1 MANFPCSAK
10 TPVRA
15 KPDGPTPVALRANR
29 SLTAPAAHR
38 LRALSFS
45 REHHRSSIGTSQT
58 CRGCRENF
66 SLPGRGAA
74 PHTLPILL
82 SLPLSNQSAC
92 ASTPK
97 ICINLRNLR
106 FPFWRPAGG
115 SRPLIGSNRR
125 NRRFLLR
132 VSSWFFVVLCVSPA
146 GQTFHFP
153 PTASPVARLPRA
165 PWPWK
170 VWRFAPARSVLC
182 SPFSLFLGRRSHK
195 NGRFNAKPKKSACIS
210 ELGVVSYED
219 FLMESAYTPPMR
231 KARAPRVRVR
241 LCLRSSV
248 GRALPW

>member
-15 KPDGPTPVALRANR
+15 KPDGPTPVVLRANR

-45 REHHRSSIGTSQT
+45 RKHHRSPIGTSQT

-74 PHTLPILL
+74 PHTFSFPFLFLINRRAPAR
-82 SLPLSNQSAC
+82 PKSA
-92 ASTPK
+92 K
-97 ICINLRNLR
+97 ICGICV
-106 FPFWRPAGG
+106 PYSGSPAGG
-115 SRPLIGSNRR
+115 SRPLIGFNRR

-182 SPFSLFLGRRSHK
+182 SPFSLLLSGAHTKMADLTLSL
-195 NGRFNAKPKKSACIS
+195 KKA
-210 ELGVVSYED
+210 LAFRNWVWY
-219 FLMESAYTPPMR
+219 LMGTF
-231 KARAPRVRVR
+231 
-241 LCLRSSV
+241 
-248 GRALPW
+248 

>member
-1 MANFPCSAK
+1 MHLASNQYGPGKMANFPCSAK

-45 REHHRSSIGTSQT
+45 REHHRSPIGTSQT

-82 SLPLSNQSAC
+82 SLPLSNQLAC

-97 ICINLRNLR
+97 ICIKSVSPKVFLAKRRNNLR

-132 VSSWFFVVLCVSPA
+132 VSSWSFVSAPQ
-146 GQTFHFP
+146 GKPSTF
-153 PTASPVARLPRA
+153 LPRLRPSRACRALRGRGRFGASRLHA
-165 PWPWK
+165 P
-170 VWRFAPARSVLC
+170 FSVLR
-182 SPFSLFLGRRSHK
+182 SPCFC
-195 NGRFNAKPKKSACIS
+195 P
-210 ELGVVSYED
+210 
-219 FLMESAYTPPMR
+219 
-231 KARAPRVRVR
+231 
-241 LCLRSSV
+241 
-248 GRALPW
+248 ALTQKWPI

>member
-1 MANFPCSAK
+1 MEAWKFGFLGGASLH
-10 TPVRA
+10 TPAWGRFADWLTGVLVGRC
-15 KPDGPTPVALRANR
+15 PTPPLKREDDGRAR
-29 SLTAPAAHR
+29 AICGRLARKATGEAPVQQ
-38 LRALSFS
+38 L
-45 REHHRSSIGTSQT
+45 
-58 CRGCRENF
+58 
-66 SLPGRGAA
+66 
-74 PHTLPILL
+74 
-82 SLPLSNQSAC
+82 AC

-97 ICINLRNLR
+97 ICKNLRNLR

-132 VSSWFFVVLCVSPA
+132 GSSWFFVVLCVSPA

-165 PWPWK
+165 P
-170 VWRFAPARSVLC
+170 FSVFR
-182 SPFSLFLGRRSHK
+182 SPFSLLLTRLSRM
-195 NGRFNAKPKKSACIS
+195 NCRYVKKTACIS
-210 ELGVVSYED
+210 ELGVVSYGD

>member
-15 KPDGPTPVALRANR
+15 KPDGLTPVALRANR

-45 REHHRSSIGTSQT
+45 REHHRSPIGTSQT

-97 ICINLRNLR
+97 ICKNLRNLR

-115 SRPLIGSNRR
+115 SRPLIGFNRR

-170 VWRFAPARSVLC
+170 VWRFAPARSAFR
-182 SPFSLFLGRRSHK
+182 SPFSLFLSGAHTKMADLTLSL
-195 NGRFNAKPKKSACIS
+195 KKA
-210 ELGVVSYED
+210 LAFRNWVWY
-219 FLMESAYTPPMR
+219 LMGTF
-231 KARAPRVRVR
+231 
-241 LCLRSSV
+241 
-248 GRALPW
+248 

>member
-1 MANFPCSAK
+1 MEAWKFGFLGGASLH
-10 TPVRA
+10 TPAWGRFADWLTGVLVGRC
-15 KPDGPTPVALRANR
+15 PTPPLKREDDGRAR
-29 SLTAPAAHR
+29 AICGRLARKATGEAPVQQ
-38 LRALSFS
+38 L
-45 REHHRSSIGTSQT
+45 
-58 CRGCRENF
+58 
-66 SLPGRGAA
+66 
-74 PHTLPILL
+74 
-82 SLPLSNQSAC
+82 AC

-132 VSSWFFVVLCVSPA
+132 VSSWFFVHLRVSPA

-165 PWPWK
+165 P
-170 VWRFAPARSVLC
+170 FSVAVEGLALQACTLC

-210 ELGVVSYED
+210 ELGVVSYGD
-219 FLMESAYTPPMR
+219 FLMESAYAPPMR

>member
-97 ICINLRNLR
+97 ICKNLRNLR
-106 FPFWRPAGG
+106 FLFWQSCRRQPA
-115 SRPLIGSNRR
+115 PNR
-125 NRRFLLR
+125 LQSAKSA
-132 VSSWFFVVLCVSPA
+132 VPPSWFFVVLCVSPA

-219 FLMESAYTPPMR
+219 FLMESAYAPPMR